1 MLHRKEMSMCFEEFI
16 EQSQHIECQ
25 YKVTEDIYKAFQ
37 VVSGDMNPL
46 HVDKEFAQSKG
57 MQDKVMYGN
66 ILNAFISHFVGMCL
80 PSSDVMILAQDINYH
95 LPVYMND
102 ELLLDV
108 KIEDASDSVRVVNYK
123 FVMYKLTGEDKKPKV
138 AKGHVQIK
146 MI

>member
-1 MLHRKEMSMCFEEFI
+1 MSMSFEEFI
-16 EQSQHIECQ
+16 EQSRHIECR
-25 YKVTEDIYKAFQ
+25 YEVTEEVYKAFQ

-57 MQDKVMYGN
+57 MQDRVMYGN
-66 ILNAFISHFVGMCL
+66 ILNAFISHFVGMRL
-80 PSSDVMILAQDINYH
+80 PSPDVMILAQDINYH
-95 LPVYMND
+95 LPVYLND

-108 KIEDASDSVRVVNYK
+108 KIEDYSDAVRVVNYK